1 MSKDNKNLEL
11 YDIAEYALKRLKDNG
26 ADGAEVWVSRGQMD
40 ELNLDAGKFSLMR
53 TTFSTSMS
61 VRALS
66 ESRKGTYGTNK
77 IDRDTADKAVDSALD
92 AAKSSE
98 PDSAEVIS
106 GGIGRHV
113 FDLEQTES
121 NPDLMYDRMS
131 EFMEQVK
138 QEYPKTE
145 IMQFI
150 TSHHIWD
157 SLYANSNGT
166 RALTIGSQYGTGV
179 NFSAR
184 DGDRTTSFNGSGY
197 GAKDLDTPILAYDD
211 LRRLIAGSEM
221 ELDAK
226 PVEGKFTGTLLC
238 SPNSMGFF
246 LGSALGNC
254 VGGGAIIAG
263 TSPWKDKIGETVAD
277 KRINVSY
284 DPLHERILNGSR
296 MQDGYL
302 AYKQDIIKEG
312 KLTAFALNEYASLKT
327 GLPRAGAIGN
337 MVVSPGILSVNELT
351 AGIERGILIN
361 RFSGGSMS
369 PNGDFS
375 GVAKNS
381 FLIENGKIAGAIA
394 ETMVSGNMLE
404 MLFNVAGISSE
415 TDCGG
420 GSVIPWA
427 AFNGVVI
434 SGK

>member
-1 MSKDNKNLEL
+1 MINNKEL
-11 YDIAEYALKRLKDNG
+11 YDAIEYAHKRLKEKG
-26 ADGAEVWVSRGQMD
+26 ADGADVWVSRGQMD

-53 TTFSTSMS
+53 TTFSGGISI
-61 VRALS
+61 RALS
-66 ESRKGTYGTNK
+66 GSRKGSYGTNK
-77 IDRDTADKAVDSALD
+77 IDKETVDKAVDAAID

-98 PDSAEVIS
+98 PDPAEVIS
-106 GGIGRHV
+106 SGIGEHV
-113 FDLEQTES
+113 FDMAQTES
-121 NPDLMYDRMS
+121 NPDLMYDRMA

-138 QEYPKTE
+138 QEYPKTD

-150 TSHHIWD
+150 VSHHKWE

-166 RALTIGSQYGTGV
+166 RALTIGSQYGASV
-179 NFSAR
+179 SFSAR
-184 DGDRTTSFNGSGY
+184 DGERTTSFNGSGY
-197 GAKDLDTPILAYDD
+197 GAKDLDSPILAYAD
-211 LRRLIAGSEM
+211 LRRLIAGSAM

-238 SPNSMGFF
+238 SPDSMGFF

-254 VGGGAIIAG
+254 VGGGAIISG

-277 KRINVSY
+277 ERISVSY

-302 AYKQDIIKEG
+302 SSKQDIIKDG
-312 KLTAFALNEYASLKT
+312 KLIAFALNEYASLKT
-327 GLPRAGAIGN
+327 GLPRASATGN
-337 MVVSPGILSVNELT
+337 MIVAAGKLSVDELT

-381 FLIENGKIAGAIA
+381 FLIENGKVVGAIA

-404 MLFNVAGISSE
+404 MLFNVAGISAE

>member
-1 MSKDNKNLEL
+1 MNETSKL
-11 YDIAEYALKRLKDNG
+11 YETAEYALKRLNANG
-26 ADGAEVWVSRGQMD
+26 ADGAEVWVSEGQMD

-53 TTFSTSMS
+53 TTFSTNINI
-61 VRALS
+61 RALS
-66 ESRKGTYGTNK
+66 GSRKGTYGTNK
-77 IDRDTADKAVDSALD
+77 IDRESVDAAVDAALD

-98 PDSAEVIS
+98 PDPAEVIS
-106 GGIGRHV
+106 GGIGEHI
-113 FDLEQTES
+113 FDLAPGDS
-121 NPDLMYDRMS
+121 DPDLMYERMA

-138 QEYPKTE
+138 QQYPKAD

-150 TSHHIWD
+150 TSHNKWD

-166 RALTIGSQYGTGV
+166 RALTKGSQYGTSVG
-179 NFSAR
+179 FSSR
-184 DGDRTTSFNGSGY
+184 DGERTTSMNGSGY
-197 GAKDLDTPILAYDD
+197 AAKDLASPILAYPD
-211 LRRLIAGSEM
+211 LRRLIESSAS
-221 ELDAK
+221 ELDAR

-238 SPNSMGFF
+238 SPDSMGYF

-263 TSPWKDKIGETVAD
+263 TSPWKDKIGEQVAD
-277 KRINVSY
+277 AHINVSY
-284 DPLHERILNGSR
+284 DPLHSRIINGSR

-302 AYKQDIIKEG
+302 SKKQDIIKEG
-312 KLTAFALNEYASLKT
+312 KLVAFALNEYASLKT
-327 GLPRAGAIGN
+327 GLPRASAIGN
-337 MVVSPGILSVNELT
+337 MVVAPGERSFDELVF
-351 AGIERGILIN
+351 GVERGILIN

-369 PNGDFS
+369 PSGDFS

-381 FLIENGKIAGAIA
+381 FLIEDGKIKGAIT

-404 MLFNVAGISSE
+404 MLNNLVGISAE

-427 AFNGVVI
+427 AFSGVVV

>member
-1 MSKDNKNLEL
+1 MNKNLEL
-11 YDIAEYALKRLKDNG
+11 YDIADYALKRLNKNG

-53 TTFSTSMS
+53 TTFSTSIS
-61 VRALS
+61 IRALS
-66 ESRKGTYGTNK
+66 GSRKGSYGTNK
-77 IDRDTADKAVDSALD
+77 IDKETADKAVDSALD

-106 GGIGRHV
+106 SGIGEHV
-113 FDLEQTES
+113 FDLNQTES
-121 NPDLMYDRMS
+121 NPDLMYDRMAELMS
-131 EFMEQVK
+131 QVK
-138 QEYPKTE
+138 QEYPKTD

-150 TSHHIWD
+150 VSHHKWD

-166 RALTIGSQYGTGV
+166 RALTIGSQYGTSV
-179 NFSAR
+179 SFSAR
-184 DGDRTTSFNGSGY
+184 DGDKTTSFNGSGY
-197 GAKDLDTPILAYDD
+197 GAKDLDSPILAYPD
-211 LRRLIAGSEM
+211 LRRLIAGSAL

-238 SPNSMGFF
+238 SPDSMGFF

-263 TSPWKDKIGETVAD
+263 TSPWKDKIGEKVAD
-277 KRINVSY
+277 ECISVFY
-284 DPLHERILNGSR
+284 DPLDGRILNGSR

-302 AYKQDIIKEG
+302 SSKQDIIKDG
-312 KLTAFALNEYASLKT
+312 RLIAFSLNEYASLKT
-327 GLPRAGAIGN
+327 GLPRASATGN
-337 MVVSPGILSVNELT
+337 MIVAPGKLSVDELT

-381 FLIENGKIAGAIA
+381 FLIENGKVVGAIA

-427 AFNGVVI
+427 AFKGVVI

>member
-1 MSKDNKNLEL
+1 MNKNKNQEL
-11 YDIAEYALKRLKDNG
+11 YDIAEYAHARLKEKG
-26 ADGAEVWVSRGQMD
+26 ADGAEVWVSRSKMD

-53 TTFSTSMS
+53 TTFSGGISI
-61 VRALS
+61 RALS
-66 ESRKGTYGTNK
+66 NSRKGTYGTNK
-77 IDRDTADKAVDSALD
+77 IDRETVDKAVDAAVD

-106 GGIGRHV
+106 GGIGEHV
-113 FDLEQTES
+113 FDLDQTEAD
-121 NPDLMYDRMS
+121 PDLMYDRMA

-138 QEYPKTE
+138 EQYPKTDV
-145 IMQFI
+145 MQFI
-150 TSHHIWD
+150 TSHSKWD

-166 RALTIGSQYGTGV
+166 RALTIGSQYGTSV
-179 NFSAR
+179 SFSAR
-184 DGDRTTSFNGSGY
+184 DGERTTSFNGSGY
-197 GAKDLDTPILAYDD
+197 GAKDLSEPILAYPD

-238 SPNSMGFF
+238 SPDSMGFF

-263 TSPWKDKIGETVAD
+263 TSPWKDKIGEIVAD
-277 KRINVSY
+277 SGISVAY
-284 DPLHERILNGSR
+284 DPLDTRILNGSR
-296 MQDGYL
+296 LQDGYL
-302 AYKQDIIKEG
+302 ATKQDIIKEG
-312 KLTAFALNEYASLKT
+312 RLVAFALGEYASLKT
-327 GLPRAGAIGN
+327 GLPRATATGG
-337 MVVSPGILSVNELT
+337 MVVAPGTLSVDELT
-351 AGIERGILIN
+351 AGVGRGILIN

-381 FLIENGKIAGAIA
+381 FLVEDGKVVGAIA

-404 MLFNVAGISSE
+404 MLYRLAGISSE

-427 AFNGVVI
+427 AFDGVVI